1 MNYQDWNKI
10 EKPEECDCQ
19 AAVGDIVDY
28 IDGLYCLCQ
37 CERDGVKDCNNIV
50 LDVMRFI
57 TVKEATEKEHTT
69 LNIDAINKD
78 MSIIQNFSEEHLDED
93 DLIYIKK
100 ELEKTISDINK
111 AMSIIS
117 TLKISNSKELLD
129 ILSEDLN
136 IVSRHLERTNF

>member
-1 MNYQDWNKI
+1 MADNI
-10 EKPEECDCQ
+10 
-19 AAVGDIVDY
+19 AV
-28 IDGLYCLCQ
+28 
-37 CERDGVKDCNNIV
+37 E
-50 LDVMRFI
+50 VMRFI

-78 MSIIQNFSEEHLDED
+78 MNIIQNFSEDHLNED

-100 ELEKTISDINK
+100 EFEKTTSDIGK

>member
-50 LDVMRFI
+50 IFSCDFDVKHIKAIFKFIIEIYNKGIKYIRVEGSKDRYRIMKKLFNNNMLLQIQNNRDIYWCKLDDNV
-57 TVKEATEKEHTT
+57 
-69 LNIDAINKD
+69 INK
-78 MSIIQNFSEEHLDED
+78 M
-93 DLIYIKK
+93 
-100 ELEKTISDINK
+100 KTLTK
-111 AMSIIS
+111 
-117 TLKISNSKELLD
+117 
-129 ILSEDLN
+129 
-136 IVSRHLERTNF
+136 